1 MFTVNTELE
10 ADNPNPQSVLRRSG
24 GHYIQHPKRSR
35 NMTDK
40 LINEVEHKLDKLI
53 SLCTRLQQENES
65 LRAEKSEWQQ
75 ERTRLIEKNQLAR
88 TRVEAMIERLR
99 NMEA

>member
-1 MFTVNTELE
+1 
-10 ADNPNPQSVLRRSG
+10 
-24 GHYIQHPKRSR
+24 
-35 NMTDK
+35 MTDK

-53 SLCTRLQQENES
+53 NLCTRLQQENAS

-75 ERTRLIEKNQLAR
+75 ERSRLIEKNQLAR